1 MSHIGIIALTKILA
15 RNTLQDS
22 REDILINA
30 VSDLKCNHHNIICN
44 WQLIYRHLN
53 LQCLFPLSI
62 PVSFS
67 QLTWC
72 DLPLPPSWQW
82 QPHSFTLYKLS
93 IFSILFSIHSLWW
106 WQVEFCK
113 QSKPLRFAIIPFILM
128 ILMKIQQ
135 YCCKAKSDAGYLEV
149 LKG

>member
-1 MSHIGIIALTKILA
+1 MITTGHSWIQFSFCLPAYGMSHIGIIALTKILA

-82 QPHSFTLYKLS
+82 KPHSFNPLQIIYILHIVLYTFPLVMTRG
-93 IFSILFSIHSLWW
+93 IL
-106 WQVEFCK
+106 
-113 QSKPLRFAIIPFILM
+113 
-128 ILMKIQQ
+128 
-135 YCCKAKSDAGYLEV
+135 
-149 LKG
+149 